1 MSKRTTAL
9 CAVLGSAVFCQAA
22 IVFDATLDAAASG
35 AVTGAGSLN
44 AGTAVGSWSFQ
55 NADAGYAG
63 GISAGT
69 DKAAAFAND
78 SNDALADMSELDTVS
93 VAFGT
98 TYPETKTVDPSLAGV
113 TKVIANFSVAGG
125 LTGTDSTAISFDWG
139 VFGTSNTG
147 AFKHSY
153 VRGLSSTGQE
163 IFELLLVSGSSDG
176 IRNIYARQAG
186 DDDFTLTAA
195 NAGIPEGVQLIS
207 GLDNGVNSAVV
218 ATAPAN
224 LLGVAISLANGKV
237 TYAFERG
244 TASGAALTYDI
255 NTLGATDIA
264 ALEFSEVWNSAANLQ
279 NKGFWLD
286 NVAVS
291 TIPEPATLGLIAAM
305 GGSVFFIRR
314 FFVNS

>member
-1 MSKRTTAL
+1 MSKRMTAL

-22 IVFDATLDAAASG
+22 IVFDATFDDATSG

-63 GISAGT
+63 GISTGT
-69 DKAAAFAND
+69 DKAAAFASD
-78 SNDALADMSELDTVS
+78 SNDVLADMSELDTVS

-98 TYPETKTVDPSLAGV
+98 TYPETKKVDPSLAGV

-125 LTGTDSTAISFDWG
+125 LTGTQSTAISFDWG
-139 VFGTSNTG
+139 IFGTSNIG

-163 IFELLLVSGSSDG
+163 IFELLLVAGSGDG
-176 IRNIYARQAG
+176 TRNIYARQAG
-186 DDDFTLTAA
+186 DDDFTLTAV
-195 NAGIPEGVQLIS
+195 NAGTPEGVQLIS
-207 GLDNGVNSAVV
+207 SLDNGINSTTT
-218 ATAPAN
+218 TAPVN

-237 TYAFERG
+237 TYGFERG

-255 NTLGATDIA
+255 NTSGATDIA
-264 ALEFSEVWNSAANLQ
+264 RLEFSEVWNSSVNTA

-286 NVAVS
+286 DVNVT

-305 GGSVFFIRR
+305 GGSVLFIRR